1 MCRESINLRDHQE
14 VWSDETRPSCLHKSR
29 RNNFLHNWNWS
40 YSDLDWQD
48 ISPEEF
54 VRNKDRHASHVKKMN
69 AEIKKLEDQAN
80 RIGRQRKTAKGDK
93 KAELAVTESTME

>member
-1 MCRESINLRDHQE
+1 M
-14 VWSDETRPSCLHKSR
+14 
-29 RNNFLHNWNWS
+29 
-40 YSDLDWQD
+40 
-48 ISPEEF
+48 
-54 VRNKDRHASHVKKMN
+54 KKMN